1 MLASTGPSSIP
12 AAVQTP
18 KYTKTAMALHWV
30 IAAMMIWAFA
40 LGWIMTDI
48 HGFSP
53 TKLRYFSWHKWI
65 GVTVLVLAVARLL
78 WRATHTPPAL
88 PDTMHRW
95 EETAAHL
102 GHAALYVLMLAIP
115 VSGYFYTSA
124 AGIPVVYLGV
134 LPLPTIIGANPAM
147 AEVLKTLH
155 ICLNYGLLAAVLGHL
170 LAVVKHQLIDRQRL
184 LQRMLPFGR

>member
-1 MLASTGPSSIP
+1 MLAPTNPSS
-12 AAVQTP
+12 TP
-18 KYTKTAMALHWV
+18 TSAQASQYTKTAMALHWV
-30 IAAMMIWAFA
+30 MAALMIWAFA

-65 GVTVLVLAVARLL
+65 GVTVLVLAIARLL
-78 WRATHTPPAL
+78 WRATHRPPTL

-95 EETAAHL
+95 EVTAAHL

-124 AGIPVVYLGV
+124 AGVPVVYLGV
-134 LPLPTIIGANPAM
+134 LPLPTIIGADPAI
-147 AEVLKTLH
+147 AAVLKVLH
-155 ICLNYGLLAAVLGHL
+155 IWLNYALLAAVTGHL

-184 LQRMLPFGR
+184 LQRMLPFGS

>member
-1 MLASTGPSSIP
+1 MP
-12 AAVQTP
+12 APTDRLLTPATANTP

-30 IAAMMIWAFA
+30 IAALMIWAFA

-53 TKLRYFSWHKWI
+53 TKLRYFAWHKWI
-65 GVTVLVLAVARLL
+65 GVTVLVLALARLL
-78 WRATHTPPAL
+78 WRATHKPPPL

-115 VSGYFYTSA
+115 ISGYFYTSA

-134 LPLPTIIGANPAM
+134 LPLPTIIGANPAI
-147 AEVLKTLH
+147 AATLKVLH
-155 ICLNYGLLAAVLGHL
+155 IWLNYGLLAAVTGHL

-184 LQRMLPFGR
+184 LQRMLPFGS